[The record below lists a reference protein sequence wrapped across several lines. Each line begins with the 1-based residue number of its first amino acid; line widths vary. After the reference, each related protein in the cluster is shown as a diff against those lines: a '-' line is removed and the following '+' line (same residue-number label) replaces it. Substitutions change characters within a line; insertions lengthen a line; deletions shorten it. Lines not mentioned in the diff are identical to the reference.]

1 MTALA
6 LAGDGG
12 TIHYQRIAGAA
23 DRPCLVFLH
32 EGLGCVAMWKDF
44 PQRLCAT
51 TGCAGLLYDRIGYGH
66 SSPLVKPRSI
76 HYLHEYALIELPQV
90 LAQLLPDRDYVV
102 IGHSD
107 GGSIGLI
114 HSAAR
119 PERLR
124 ALITIAA
131 HSFVEPETLAGID
144 RADAAFASG
153 KLKAALTRHHGDKTE
168 ATFRAWADT
177 WRADW
182 YAGWNIES
190 VLPAIACPTLIV
202 QGEADEYASRAQV
215 DRPVA
220 LIPGAEGRL
229 LPGLKHSPHLEAPDT
244 VVALATAFLA
254 ASGVC

>member
-1 MTALA
+1 MPALA
-6 LAGDGG
+6 LAGDAG
-12 TIHYQRIAGAA
+12 TIHFPRIAGAA

-44 PQRLCAT
+44 PQRLCAV
-51 TGCAGLLYDRIGYGH
+51 TGCAGLLYDRIGYGQ
-66 SSPLVKPRSI
+66 SSPLARPRNI

-90 LAQLLPDRDYVV
+90 LEGLLPGRDYVIV
-102 IGHSD
+102 GHSD

-114 HSAAR
+114 HAAAR

-124 ALITIAA
+124 ALVTIAA

-144 RADAAFASG
+144 RAAAAFASG
-153 KLKAALTRHHGDKTE
+153 KLQAALTRYHGDKTE
-168 ATFRAWADT
+168 TTFRAWADT

-190 VLPAIACPTLIV
+190 VLPAIACPTLVV

-220 LIPGAEGRL
+220 LITGAQGRL
-229 LPGLKHSPHLEAPDT
+229 LPGLKHSPHLEDT
-244 VVALATAFLA
+244 DQLVSLLRDFL
-254 ASGVC
+254 G